1 MKRIRKLASIV
12 CRCSMTR
19 AENGFSTWQTLI
31 AMRTMERSN
40 RCANLPILARL
51 TANERSIVTL
61 NLAAL
66 QRQLTE
72 KQDLAAIPQI
82 SPEDRAAKLAEYQAT
97 VDQFAGEERQA
108 LEKVDPQHVPDY
120 WTLRTLKTAMQ
131 KHRAAQ
137 KSLERLQ
144 RAIAKA

>member
-31 AMRTMERSN
+31 AMRSN

-51 TANERSIVTL
+51 AANERSIVTL

-82 SPEDRAAKLAEYQAT
+82 SPEERAAKLAEYQAT
-97 VDQFAGEERQA
+97 VDQLAGEERQA

-144 RAIAKA
+144 RAIAKAEK